1 MSMADYYEAKDADP
15 AEWPAE
21 DYNVMAEYY
30 KAKDAE
36 DD

>member
-1 MSMADYYEAKDADP
+1 VSIADYYEAKDNDP

-21 DYNVMAEYY
+21 DYNVMQEYL

-36 DD
+36 DS